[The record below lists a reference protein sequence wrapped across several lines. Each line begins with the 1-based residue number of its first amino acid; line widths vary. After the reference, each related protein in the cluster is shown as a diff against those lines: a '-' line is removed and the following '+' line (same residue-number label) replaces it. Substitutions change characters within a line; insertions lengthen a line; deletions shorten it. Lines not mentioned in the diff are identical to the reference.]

1 MVWEKKKRAT
11 KPKKEH
17 DYYASRLAMWEGDME
32 HGTLQISLR
41 EQLSTLASSQ
51 VSLRD
56 RGCWRTAYLGLHKI
70 RLNKIKLS
78 VL

>member
-1 MVWEKKKRAT
+1 MVPYK
-11 KPKKEH
+11 
-17 DYYASRLAMWEGDME
+17 Y
-32 HGTLQISLR
+32 QR

-56 RGCWRTAYLGLHKI
+56 RGCWSTAYLGSHKT

-78 VL
+78 VLQLLPSLYEDTESI